1 MSSCLFSLHK
11 RVVVLV
17 ESLSKCLF
25 SPVQMK
31 KITLHVLRDS
41 YESHVFK
48 VHFFANF
55 FQFFKTFDLMCRHA
69 FHNSGMSS
77 QRVCRRPVS
86 MPFKRDEK
94 QVNYIFEKRLLLA

>member
-1 MSSCLFSLHK
+1 MLIFA
-11 RVVVLV
+11 
-17 ESLSKCLF
+17 
-25 SPVQMK
+25 SPNEK
-31 KITLHVLRDS
+31 KITLHVLRDA
-41 YESHVFK
+41 YECHVFK

-69 FHNSGMSS
+69 FHYSGMSS